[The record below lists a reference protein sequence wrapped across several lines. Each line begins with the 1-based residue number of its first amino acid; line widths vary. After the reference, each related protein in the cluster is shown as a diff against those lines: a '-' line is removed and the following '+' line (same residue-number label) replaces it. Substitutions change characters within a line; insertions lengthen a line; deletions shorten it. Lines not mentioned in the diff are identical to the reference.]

1 MQNVSSHLP
10 PLLFVMC
17 HLALNILSIQIVS
30 SKWFK
35 IEIHE
40 LPILWALQHMRSHD
54 AFKSKKHGQ
63 NAHLCLVCS
72 DAYNF
77 QASTG
82 KTHALGEARGVDI
95 YIFNSLALYPN
106 MNTLGMFT

>member
-10 PLLFVMC
+10 THFIFFMC

-35 IEIHE
+35 IGIRE
-40 LPILWALQHMRSHD
+40 LPILWAMQHMRSHD

-63 NAHLCLVCS
+63 NACLFLVCS
-72 DAYNF
+72 GAYDF
-77 QASTG
+77 QASTS
-82 KTHALGEARGVDI
+82 KTLTLREARDVDI
-95 YIFNSLALYPN
+95 HL
-106 MNTLGMFT
+106 